1 MVGTR
6 AAIPLALIP
15 TLLWVGAAAAQ
26 APAGSTVVVAAVEDP
41 DVRAAISFP
50 AGWRLEAADD
60 TERRR
65 AQALAVDERCEVG
78 IRTSDFSDLATDV
91 DDFEVTLAPGSGFIF
106 IERELVE
113 LPAGTAE
120 RVDFAANDE
129 GGRWSVY
136 AVWDDGYVHELWCR
150 GDELPADR
158 WLPIAQTL
166 DIRPDAALTSTPFDP
181 SVARPDAGVTMAFGE
196 EWRVRGSST
205 NQGLLYA
212 TSPTAVCALSD
223 YSAVPAA
230 EAWESVD
237 DMHDEYVA
245 IADGRDNLN
254 VDDATYLDL
263 PGGRAGFADIS
274 FDDGT
279 RAIRYSFGS
288 PDGTLLAL
296 FCVGD
301 PTPGDRYL
309 ALAESVTWEPPA
321 AE

>member
-1 MVGTR
+1 MGARGAIIALTLSVLLTGGAV
-6 AAIPLALIP
+6 AAD
-15 TLLWVGAAAAQ
+15 GS
-26 APAGSTVVVAAVEDP
+26 AGPTVVVEGGDDPEARAAVT
-41 DVRAAISFP
+41 FP
-50 AGWRLEAADD
+50 AGWRLEAAGDAS
-60 TERRR
+60 RR
-65 AQALAVDERCEVG
+65 QINALAIDERCEVDT
-78 IRTSDFSDLATDV
+78 RRSAFPDLLTDV
-91 DDFEVTLAPGSGFIF
+91 DDFVVSLGPGSGYILLD
-106 IERELVE
+106 RQSLE
-113 LPAGTAE
+113 LPAGAAE
-120 RVDFAANDE
+120 RVDFADNED

-136 AVWDDGYVHELWCR
+136 VVADDGWMHELWCR
-150 GDELPADR
+150 GDVLPDDR
-158 WLPIAQTL
+158 WFPIAETITL
-166 DIRPDAALTSTPFDP
+166 DPEPGLTSTAFDP
-181 SVARPDAGVTMAFGE
+181 VVTRPDTGLRMAFDGA
-196 EWRVRGSST
+196 WQVRGSST

-212 TSPTAVCALSD
+212 TSETAVCSVSD
-223 YSAVPAA
+223 YTELAGDRG
-230 EAWESVD
+230 WDSVD
-237 DMHDEYVA
+237 AMHDEYVA